1 MIKCDGINLT
11 IKGSVLDLKTELSVI
26 VHEMYGQLS
35 KKLGKEEAREEIED
49 AVKVA
54 MMSKK
59 ELNREIMEMMRD
71 FLEGEEED
79 E

>member
-1 MIKCDGINLT
+1 MIKCDGNNLT

-35 KKLGKEEAREEIED
+35 KKLGKEEAREEIEE